1 MKLQEIS
8 IGWRGGE
15 SKQNI
20 LLWGGG
26 GVGHF
31 LEQHNGKLNNE
42 RLNGLPHMA
51 KTQEL
56 FHSQAHQ
63 TLKNID

>member
-1 MKLQEIS
+1 MGSPNKTFFS
-8 IGWRGGE
+8 GG
-15 SKQNI
+15 
-20 LLWGGG
+20 GGG

-31 LEQHNGKLNNE
+31 PEQHNGKLNNE
-42 RLNGLPHMA
+42 RLHGLPHMV